1 MLDDCKRRF
10 SIQVGALNLPR
21 EFPARLA
28 SLEAISLRQA
38 YESSGRSRHK
48 NSHRMDNPVYS
59 GEFLIFFEGRQQIPK
74 CSIEQA
80 EEGICEAS
88 LPLWIYKAR

>member
-1 MLDDCKRRF
+1 
-10 SIQVGALNLPR
+10 
-21 EFPARLA
+21 
-28 SLEAISLRQA
+28 
-38 YESSGRSRHK
+38 
-48 NSHRMDNPVYS
+48 MDNPVYS